1 MPLKLTHFLWTL
13 PFICFIGTYALLT
26 FIFTAPPIPAPALI
40 GKQLP
45 HAFSILSE
53 HNLNPRILHEQV
65 DDDVPAGTILGQTPL
80 PGQKIK
86 PYQQLFLTVSKKSEK
101 TVAPLLVGKTYEKV
115 LEQLQSAHIKHKMYE
130 LTCKKP
136 TGTII
141 AQVPTAG
148 TPLEQNNMVVYV
160 SQGNNKPILCPQFMG
175 RSVKEITQFLEAYNI
190 VPELY
195 HTHAMPQ
202 GHVCTR
208 CVVINQQPLAGSILD
223 LKQGLSV
230 QLKVTELT

>member
-1 MPLKLTHFLWTL
+1 M
-13 PFICFIGTYALLT
+13 
-26 FIFTAPPIPAPALI
+26 PPIPAPALI

-45 HAFSILSE
+45 HALSILSQ

-80 PGQKIK
+80 AGQKIK

-101 TVAPLLVGKTYEKV
+101 TMAPLLTGKSYEKV

-130 LTCKKP
+130 LASKKP

-141 AQVPTAG
+141 GQVPTAG
-148 TPLEQNNMVVYV
+148 TPLEHNTMVLYV
-160 SQGNNKPILCPQFMG
+160 SKGNNKPILCPQFTG
-175 RSVKEITQFLEAYNI
+175 RSIKEITQFLEAYNI

-195 HTHAMPQ
+195 HAHPIPS
-202 GHVCTR
+202 GHVCTH

-223 LKQGLSV
+223 LQQGLLV
-230 QLKVTELT
+230 QLKVAELT